1 MLVVSDVFANELA
14 IASDQSLVVWR
25 VEVWNSDARSRTKY
39 VPFVI
44 EKQLTTIIY
53 NLLLNQIVTKP
64 TEVH

>member
-14 IASDQSLVVWR
+14 IGSDQSLVVWR